1 MLREIVIGILAA
13 GILLAG
19 CVADVPAE
27 KSTLEL
33 TSSPSG
39 AEIYLDSQ
47 YQGTTPGTITGIDP
61 GSHTLEFRMSG
72 YTSWQSVVTVPS
84 GTSNYFA
91 DLAANPVAVQPTAD
105 TGSISTGIPPS
116 LTVKVSRDEM
126 IIGDSIVFSGTCTGC
141 TNIVLTLYGPG
152 YYSDGVVLDT
162 VRTNSINAWTYTW
175 NPGTKVQSGTFTI
188 VVRDAAGTVSDRKD
202 FRAIGNGVVSV
213 VPSSYAASPGNSIT
227 FSGRCTT
234 GARNVRLVLYG
245 PDRFSTGVDLGT
257 FSVTADNTWS
267 YRSKLEST
275 MPTGTYTASV
285 SDVPKTTSG
294 SAQFTIGYAS

>member
-19 CVADVPAE
+19 CVADVPAD

-33 TSSPSG
+33 TSSPPG
-39 AEIYLDSQ
+39 AEIYLDNQ
-47 YQGTTPGTITGIDP
+47 YRGTTPSTIAGVEP
-61 GSHTLEFRMSG
+61 GSHTLEYRLSG
-72 YTSWQSVVTVPS
+72 YSSWQSVLSVPS

-91 DLAANPVAVQPTAD
+91 ELAAVPVTTRPTPD
-105 TGSISTGIPPS
+105 TGYISTGIPPGV
-116 LTVKVSRDEM
+116 TVRVSRDEM
-126 IIGDSIVFSGTCTGC
+126 IIGDSIIFSGTCTGC
-141 TNIVLTLYGPG
+141 KNIVLTLYGPG
-152 YYSDGVVLDT
+152 FYTDGVVLDT
-162 VRTNSINAWTYTW
+162 VRIDSINAWTYTW
-175 NPGTKVQSGTFTI
+175 NPGTKLQSGTFTI
-188 VVRDAAGTVSDRKD
+188 VVSDAAGTVSDRKE
-202 FRAIGNGVVSV
+202 FRAIGNGVVTV
-213 VPSSYAASPGNSIT
+213 IPSSYAASPGDSIS

-267 YRSKLEST
+267 YRTRLEST
-275 MPTGTYTASV
+275 MPVGTYTASA

-294 SAQFTIGYAS
+294 SSRFTVGYA